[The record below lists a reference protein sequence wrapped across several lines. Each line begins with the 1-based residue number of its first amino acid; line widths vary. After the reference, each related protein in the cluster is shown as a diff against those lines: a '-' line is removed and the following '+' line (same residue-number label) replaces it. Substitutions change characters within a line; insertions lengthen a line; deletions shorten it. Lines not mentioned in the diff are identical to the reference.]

1 MNNVLSSK
9 TLPKQPQ
16 IHVKRRREERKIK
29 RMKDLLF
36 LLLKGHFVQCFQQE
50 IKALSCHG
58 SQDSRVDER
67 REKSKRQVRKWW
79 RFSWLRGGSVLP
91 CVCVFGEQNKIKDE
105 DEECVVV
112 R

>member
-1 MNNVLSSK
+1 MGNVLSSK

-16 IHVKRRREERKIK
+16 IHVKRRGEERKMK

-36 LLLKGHFVQCFQQE
+36 LLLKDHLVQCFQQE
-50 IKALSCHG
+50 IKALSCYG

-79 RFSWLRGGSVLP
+79 RFLAIERGKCVVV
-91 CVCVFGEQNKIKDE
+91 CVCVCLVSKTK
-105 DEECVVV
+105 
-112 R
+112 